1 MLWTFK
7 ALKEYMETLVYFK
20 HCNLDGLEKSDIK
33 LRFFRENS
41 LICCADDMPRKM
53 YIIRQGA
60 AKVYRQV
67 NDYEFIVAG
76 VLRIILKYWI
86 FKKPAFLQLLSALIQ
101 NYDKR
106 AGNGFGFNLSSRNE
120 SNLFLVSAGCEVIV
134 IDSAI
139 FECMRNL
146 KVNANLTL
154 LTGKVYCISV
164 SELISYWSI
173 KKPFSALS
181 QK

>member
-1 MLWTFK
+1 
-7 ALKEYMETLVYFK
+7 METLVYFK

-76 VLRIILKYWI
+76 VLR
-86 FKKPAFLQLLSALIQ
+86 
-101 NYDKR
+101 

-154 LTGKVYCISV
+154 LTEQSSIV
-164 SELISYWSI
+164 SEDDARNERKDFHQWQMYKRQLLQE
-173 KKPFSALS
+173 FLR
-181 QK
+181 